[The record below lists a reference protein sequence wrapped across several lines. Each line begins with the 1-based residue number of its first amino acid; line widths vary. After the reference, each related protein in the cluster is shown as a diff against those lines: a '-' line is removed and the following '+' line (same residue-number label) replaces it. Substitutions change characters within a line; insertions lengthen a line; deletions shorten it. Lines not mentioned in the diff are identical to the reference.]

1 VKRLIRIRQRYP
13 VFGVGKLRWA
23 NPPNRK
29 VLAFLREQGEQIIL
43 VVCNLSRFAQPA
55 LLDLSEFRGRTPVE
69 LMGETPF
76 PRIGDQPYQ
85 LSLGPYGFLWF
96 RLEKPLHAVSS

>member
-1 VKRLIRIRQRYP
+1 
-13 VFGVGKLRWA
+13 
-23 NPPNRK
+23 
-29 VLAFLREQGEQIIL
+29 VLAFLREHGEQSIL

-96 RLEKPLHAVSS
+96 RLEKPLHAVST